1 MNTSFRTIAVI
12 GRNGQLARE
21 LADLTWPSD
30 IRPRFLGRGE
40 INLFDSSA
48 ITARLAAL
56 QPVAIINT
64 AAHTAVDLAESELV
78 LAMQMNAEVPAN
90 LAATARQIGAP
101 LLHVSTD
108 YVFSGRHDLPY
119 REEDV
124 TAPLS
129 VYGQSKRA
137 GEVAVLAAGARVTVL
152 RSAGLF
158 GRHGS
163 NFLKAMLAKAIA
175 GGSDPVRVVAD
186 QISTPTP
193 TAALAAALQ
202 QMALDISAGRVL
214 PTLLH
219 AAGTTPVSWFDFA
232 RAIFDTLA
240 NAGFGNLPALVPVR
254 VAEYPRP
261 APRPLYSALDSS
273 LTHSLGYPMLDWQA
287 ALPSLIAHLTKE
299 RIAA

>member
-1 MNTSFRTIAVI
+1 MSIAFRTIAVI

-21 LADLTWPSD
+21 LADLTWPGD
-30 IRPRFLGRGE
+30 IRARFLGRGE
-40 INLFDSSA
+40 INLFDPDA
-48 ITARLAAL
+48 ITARLTAL

-64 AAHTAVDLAESELV
+64 AAHTAVDLAETEPV
-78 LAMQMNAEVPAN
+78 LAMQLNAEVPAT
-90 LAATARQIGAP
+90 LAATARRIDVP

-108 YVFSGRHDLPY
+108 YVFSGRHNMPY
-119 REEDV
+119 REDDV

-137 GEVAVLAAGARVTVL
+137 GEIAALAAGARVTIL
-152 RSAGLF
+152 RSGGLF

-163 NFLKAMLAKAIA
+163 NFLKTMLAKATA
-175 GGSDPVRVVAD
+175 GSGDPVRVVAD

-193 TAALAAALQ
+193 TAALAATLQ
-202 QMALDISAGRVL
+202 QMALDMSAGRVL

-219 AAGTTPVSWFDFA
+219 DAGTKPVSWFDFTD
-232 RAIFDTLA
+232 AIFAALA
-240 NAGFGNLPALVPVR
+240 DVGFGKLPPLVPVG
-254 VAEYPRP
+254 VADYPRP

-273 LTHSLGYPMLDWQA
+273 LTHSLGYPLLDWQA
-287 ALPSLIAHLTKE
+287 ALPSLVAHLTKE